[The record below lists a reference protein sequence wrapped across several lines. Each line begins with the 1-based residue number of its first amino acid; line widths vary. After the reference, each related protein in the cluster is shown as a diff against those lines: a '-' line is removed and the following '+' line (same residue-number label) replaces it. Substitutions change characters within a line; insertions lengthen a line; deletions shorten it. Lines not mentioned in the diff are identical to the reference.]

1 MGDALQRVVKKCG
14 LVKHVERKYD
24 ATTPNICCLRT
35 PPSLDVPAYL
45 IMTTPLRVELPV
57 LLQNYVESTNLR
69 SFAISLKQ
77 YSAAGLAFD
86 TL

>member
-1 MGDALQRVVKKCG
+1 VKKCG

-35 PPSLDVPAYL
+35 SPSLDVLAHL

-57 LLQNYVESTNLR
+57 LLQNYVEVDKLAQLR
-69 SFAISLKQ
+69 YQPQAILS
-77 YSAAGLAFD
+77 SWACF
-86 TL
+86 